1 MTLARCRE
9 LFATYDTSGATEL
22 SGWGTAPVEEHY
34 GGVCL
39 HVPASNTVS
48 FLVGFGAVSSVCTN
62 PATPCFC
69 DPPLAGGTTLTHSY
83 TVAGALS
90 DANGVAYA
98 AALRNDADYS
108 DVVLLV
114 SSSSPLITLSSAT
127 SSVAVTLKFPAGS
140 TGCAALR
147 ADLVATSQASD
158 LGTAVAR

>member
-48 FLVGFGAVSSVCTN
+48 FLVGFGAVSSVCTT

-69 DPPLAGGTTLTHSY
+69 DPPRAGGTTLTHSY

-114 SSSSPLITLSSAT
+114 SNGPLITPSKM
-127 SSVAVTLKFPAGS
+127 SVAVTLKFPADGTESRRWGRWPRPRPS
-140 TGCAALR
+140 T
-147 ADLVATSQASD
+147 
-158 LGTAVAR
+158 